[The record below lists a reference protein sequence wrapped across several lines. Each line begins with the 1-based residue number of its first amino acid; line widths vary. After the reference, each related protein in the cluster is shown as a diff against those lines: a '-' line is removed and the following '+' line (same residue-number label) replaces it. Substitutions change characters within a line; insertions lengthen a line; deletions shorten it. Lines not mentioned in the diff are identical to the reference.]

1 MIVTFIAG
9 QHFAKN
15 VANIEFEFDVI
26 SSWHSDMAKSF
37 TSFQEN
43 LFPNAKRLSCCIHI
57 IRNFETRLKAHF
69 FKDDII
75 YNIIKQQAYMLKYG
89 ALVVQ
94 FGVLCQLFTMIWR
107 DVFEEDVLKIEA
119 CEDDTDR
126 DLRNQKLVLLQSFVQ
141 DNLIHNLISNGAYCP
156 RMGSYGQVPDT
167 NFI

>member
-1 MIVTFIAG
+1 
-9 QHFAKN
+9 
-15 VANIEFEFDVI
+15 
-26 SSWHSDMAKSF
+26 
-37 TSFQEN
+37 
-43 LFPNAKRLSCCIHI
+43 
-57 IRNFETRLKAHF
+57 
-69 FKDDII
+69 
-75 YNIIKQQAYMLKYG
+75 MLKYG

-126 DLRNQKLVLLQSFVQ
+126 DLRNQKLVLLQTFVQ
-141 DNLIHNLISNGAYCP
+141 DNMIHNLISNGAYCP